1 MLSNHKLTCVSP
13 PCFFAF
19 VFSLNPVR
27 WSPLF
32 SKSAA
37 LGLILAKHFCLK
49 AIPILMADRIVENWG
64 YRVVTSRLKEL
75 QQIERQKSYLRHHKP
90 SELDKYKDLILY
102 LHKEGLSAT
111 SILKELRRRV
121 RRFPIKSTS
130 TITRRISKWLGSQK

>member
-13 PCFFAF
+13 LAFFAF

-37 LGLILAKHFCLK
+37 LGLILAKHYCLK

-64 YRVVTSRLKEL
+64 YRVVTIDASEKNNFEKETR
-75 QQIERQKSYLRHHKP
+75 QIESDKSSNIGINYLATMA
-90 SELDKYKDLILY
+90 KYSFSS
-102 LHKEGLSAT
+102 KEN
-111 SILKELRRRV
+111 
-121 RRFPIKSTS
+121 
-130 TITRRISKWLGSQK
+130 

>member
-64 YRVVTSRLKEL
+64 YRVVTKEKLSKLNCKSAKKDKEL
-75 QQIERQKSYLRHHKP
+75 ERMQKALAEYAV
-90 SELDKYKDLILY
+90 
-102 LHKEGLSAT
+102 KEAF
-111 SILKELRRRV
+111 LKKAQALFEESDEER
-121 RRFPIKSTS
+121 
-130 TITRRISKWLGSQK
+130 

>member
-1 MLSNHKLTCVSP
+1 MLSNHKLTCVSTLA
-13 PCFFAF
+13 FFAF

-64 YRVVTSRLKEL
+64 YRVVTLKIHKNTFNYDRKRLK
-75 QQIERQKSYLRHHKP
+75 
-90 SELDKYKDLILY
+90 
-102 LHKEGLSAT
+102 
-111 SILKELRRRV
+111 
-121 RRFPIKSTS
+121 F
-130 TITRRISKWLGSQK
+130 